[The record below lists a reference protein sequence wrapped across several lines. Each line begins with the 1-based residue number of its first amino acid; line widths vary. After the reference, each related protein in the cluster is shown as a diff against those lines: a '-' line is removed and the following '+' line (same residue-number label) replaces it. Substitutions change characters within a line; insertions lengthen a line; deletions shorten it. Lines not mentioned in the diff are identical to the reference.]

1 MAKIVMCQT
10 GIALVSN
17 TTSDITGTIFKITH
31 FRIKNV
37 SYFSTIFLYLSTK
50 NIVLTSMYNVKTS
63 DSKPRWWKPLWISV
77 LLTPIAL
84 AVAGFFLFHVPLENA
99 AGGVALT
106 FFCIGISY
114 YIRIKPSRR
123 VNRGLYILLGISP
136 IGFAIWIAYKL
147 TIGRYVTNYL
157 AVWASIIVSFSV
169 GAFIGDWLGNRRNY
183 RLLLSP

>member
-1 MAKIVMCQT
+1 MMCQT

-17 TTSDITGTIFKITH
+17 TASDITGTILKITH
-31 FRIKNV
+31 FQTKNV
-37 SYFSTIFLYLSTK
+37 SHFSTIFLYLSIKT
-50 NIVLTSMYNVKTS
+50 IILTPMYNLKTS
-63 DSKPRWWKPLWISV
+63 DSKPRWWKPLWIAV

-84 AVAGFFLFHVPLENA
+84 AVVGFFLLHVPLENA

-136 IGFAIWIAYKL
+136 IGFAIWITYTL
-147 TIGRYVTNYL
+147 TIGRHVTNYPT
-157 AVWASIIVSFSV
+157 VWASIIASFTV
-169 GAFIGDWLGNRRNY
+169 GAFIGDWLGKRRNY
-183 RLLLSP
+183 RLPLSP